1 MDIKRIVITGGPGTG
16 KSSIIN
22 TLMERGLT
30 CLEEIS
36 REVTLEA
43 QKQGIDQL
51 FLSDPLRFSE
61 ALLHG
66 RLNQY
71 HEARKLDANLVFY
84 DRGIPDIVAYMDFAQ
99 MTYPEFFT
107 DACNEHPYDAVFILK
122 PWKAIYKTDNERYE
136 NFEEAKVIHK
146 HLVNTY
152 QSYNYQLIDVP
163 FDSVE
168 KRTDYILNIINM

>member
-1 MDIKRIVITGGPGTG
+1 MNTKRIVITGGPGTG

-43 QKQGIDQL
+43 KKQGIDQL
-51 FLSDPLRFSE
+51 FLTDPLRFSE
-61 ALLHG
+61 ALLNG
-66 RLNQY
+66 RLEQY
-71 HEARKLDANLVFY
+71 HHARNLKSDLVFY

-99 MTYPEFFT
+99 MQYPGLFV
-107 DACNEHPYDAVFILK
+107 DACNDHPYDAVFILK
-122 PWKAIYKTDNERYE
+122 PWKAIYRTDNERYE

-163 FDSVE
+163 FDTVE